1 MKTAKI
7 QKPIYCSIEDY
18 EANCYLFS
26 PSISKR
32 RTVNGKSYYVRSYF
46 ASGQDFEKT
55 MQRLATQQ
63 VNKNAR

>member
-1 MKTAKI
+1 MKTANA

-18 EANCYLFS
+18 EENCYLFS

-46 ASGQDFEKT
+46 ASGRDFEQT

-63 VNKNAR
+63 INKNAR

>member
-1 MKTAKI
+1 MKTTAK
-7 QKPIYCSIEDY
+7 QRATYTSVEDY
-18 EANCYLFS
+18 EENCYLFS

-46 ASGQDFEKT
+46 ASGRDFEKT

-63 VNKNAR
+63 INKNAR